1 MKKGSAFLFYLL
13 FVGVALFLF
22 FHFSFSESQPFLQDS
37 NLLKETSSTFQKEKR
52 DLVINKGEGLGEIAD
67 KLKEEGIIDS
77 EFFFKVYAFLTN
89 TKNRLLPGKYEIPQD
104 ISLKNLLTILSSSP
118 LASEKTVTIIEGWDN
133 KRIASYLEEKGLVAR
148 EDFFSALSQLSQD
161 QDFLSQ
167 YANFLPTYPSNQN
180 QVEIFQG
187 YLFPDTYRFYEETS
201 ASAII
206 RKMISNF
213 AQKFDANLL
222 NQVKVTGRTVP
233 EIVTMASLLEKEAFL
248 EQDRRLIADVFWT
261 RLEVNWA
268 LESCATI
275 NYILGEP
282 KERLSFNDTRIP
294 SAYNTYLHPGLPPG
308 PINNPS
314 FSSLR
319 AAIEPLENNYCC
331 FLSTPEGQ
339 IIFSQSMEEHNRNK
353 QVYLK

>member
-13 FVGVALFLF
+13 FVGVAFFLF
-22 FHFSFSESQPFLQDS
+22 FHFSSPESQSSSQDS
-37 NLLKETSSTFQKEKR
+37 DFSKKITNVFHKEKR
-52 DLVINKGEGLGEIAD
+52 NLVINKGEGLGEIAD
-67 KLKEEGIIDS
+67 KLKQEGIIDS

-104 ISLKNLLTILSSSP
+104 ISLKNLLAILSNSP
-118 LASEKTVTIIEGWDN
+118 LAPEKTVTIIEGWDN
-133 KRIASYLEEKGLVAR
+133 KRIASYLEEEGLVTR
-148 EDFFSALSQLSQD
+148 EDFFVALVQLSQD
-161 QDFLSQ
+161 QDFLDQ
-167 YANFLPTYPSNQN
+167 YANFLPTYSNVQDPA
-180 QVEIFQG
+180 EIFQG
-187 YLFPDTYRFYEETS
+187 YLFPDTYRFYEETT

-213 AQKFDANLL
+213 AQKFDTNLL
-222 NQVKVTGRTVP
+222 AQANSAGHAIS

-248 EQDRRLIADVFWT
+248 DQDRRLIADIFWT
-261 RLEVNWA
+261 RLEINWA

-282 KERLSFNDTRIP
+282 KERLSFDDTRIP

-314 FSSLR
+314 LSSLR

-339 IIFSQSMEEHNRNK
+339 IIFSQSIEEHNRNK